1 MMFFNIGGGYQDE
14 DDISAEEML
23 QKESAWLQK
32 KNEYSR
38 RKKSIGCKK
47 IKRKKEII
55 SIGHSFCGLFFFLSK
70 NEKEWN
76 H

>member
-1 MMFFNIGGGYQDE
+1 MRYE
-14 DDISAEEML
+14 DDIPTK
-23 QKESAWLQK
+23 KETESESSRFQK

-55 SIGHSFCGLFFFLSK
+55 SIGHNFCGLFLLITRLF
-70 NEKEWN
+70 
-76 H
+76 

>member
-1 MMFFNIGGGYQDE
+1 MRYE
-14 DDISAEEML
+14 DDIPTKKETESESSRF
-23 QKESAWLQK
+23 QKQ
-32 KNEYSR
+32 NEHSR